1 MSASLAASLVD
12 LVRGLAIGTREG
24 TNANRFSLESVRWTP
39 ASDGALEMRIGR
51 LEAMGLQLASDAL
64 RMEIERVTVH
74 DLLVTVHAGND
85 ALRVGAIEARD
96 AEFAGLK
103 LHGPLLLPRQFRQLW
118 EATHPADGT
127 ALPPPADTWQLGP
140 LGEIDGTLR
149 GRITDA
155 HLLFDADVTVPIRH
169 GLVDFNDATVEHV
182 GPDSRMGVSPLG
194 FYVDAPNGRSYLYQ
208 FASAPLAGVEFERR
222 KSLIGPWISERGKL
236 RLRPFAESM
245 LRQGLS
251 TQAQGLTAQARTLL
265 GRTALSGELRL
276 GDGMLALPG
285 LRVAMDGHEQ
295 GLNTVVLRS
304 ESVGRGLGAEIAAL
318 SAREI
323 AASWGGAQ
331 LAGGAV
337 TAKLGV
343 QVVVEG
349 DTLRFVLAAANGR
362 ITAPRI
368 GFAAGESA

>member
-12 LVRGLAIGTREG
+12 LVRGLAIGAREG

-103 LHGPLLLPRQFRQLW
+103 LHGPLVLPRQFRQLW

-127 ALPPPADTWQLGP
+127 ALPPPADAWQLGP
-140 LGEIDGTLR
+140 LGEIDGTIR

-245 LRQGLS
+245 LRQGLGS
-251 TQAQGLTAQARTLL
+251 QAQGLTAQARTLL

-276 GDGMLALPG
+276 GDGLLALPG
-285 LRVAMDGHEQ
+285 LQVSMDGHEQ

-323 AASWGGAQ
+323 AASWGSAQ
-331 LAGGAV
+331 LAGDAV

-362 ITAPRI
+362 IAAPRI
-368 GFAAGESA
+368 GFAAVEPA

>member
-1 MSASLAASLVD
+1 MSASLAASLLD
-12 LVRGLAIGTREG
+12 LLLGLELGARGDAGPNRFALEGLRWTAGPDGTRE
-24 TNANRFSLESVRWTP
+24 L
-39 ASDGALEMRIGR
+39 RIAR
-51 LEAMGLQLASDAL
+51 LEATAL
-64 RMEIERVTVH
+64 RLATGALVLEIERIAVH
-74 DLLVTVHAGND
+74 ELVARVHAGNGS
-85 ALRVGAIEARD
+85 LRVGAIEARD
-96 AEFAGLK
+96 AEFSGLK
-103 LHGPLLLPRQFRQLW
+103 LHGPLALPRQFRQLW

-127 ALPPPADTWQLGP
+127 TLPPPADAWQLGP

-222 KSLIGPWISERGKL
+222 KSLIGPWVSERGKL

-245 LRQGLS
+245 LRQGLG

-276 GDGMLALPG
+276 GDGLLALPG
-285 LRVAMDGHEQ
+285 LRLSMDGHEQ
-295 GLNTVVLRS
+295 GLNTIVLHS

-318 SAREI
+318 SAHEI
-323 AASWGGAQ
+323 TANCGGAQ
-331 LAGGAV
+331 LAGEAV
-337 TAKLGV
+337 TAKLSV
-343 QVVVEG
+343 QIVVEG
-349 DTLRFVLAAANGR
+349 DTLRFVLAVANGR
-362 ITAPRI
+362 VTAPRI
-368 GFAAGESA
+368 GFAAGEPA

>member
-12 LVRGLAIGTREG
+12 LVRGLAIGAREG

-103 LHGPLLLPRQFRQLW
+103 LHGPLVLPRQFRLLW

-140 LGEIDGTLR
+140 LGEIDGTIR

-245 LRQGLS
+245 LRQGLGS
-251 TQAQGLTAQARTLL
+251 QAQGLTAQARTLL

-276 GDGMLALPG
+276 GDGLLALPG
-285 LRVAMDGHEQ
+285 LQVSMDGHEQ

>member
-12 LVRGLAIGTREG
+12 LVRGLAIGAREG

-103 LHGPLLLPRQFRQLW
+103 LHGPLVLPRQFHQLW

-127 ALPPPADTWQLGP
+127 ALPPPADAWQLGP
-140 LGEIDGTLR
+140 LGEIDGTIR

-169 GLVDFNDATVEHV
+169 GLVDFNDTTVEHV

-245 LRQGLS
+245 LRQGLGS
-251 TQAQGLTAQARTLL
+251 QAQGLTAQARTLL

-276 GDGMLALPG
+276 GDGLLALPG
-285 LRVAMDGHEQ
+285 LQVSMDGHEQ

-318 SAREI
+318 SARDI

-331 LAGGAV
+331 LAGEAV

-349 DTLRFVLAAANGR
+349 DALRFVLAVENGR
-362 ITAPRI
+362 IAAPRI
-368 GFAAGESA
+368 GFAAVEPA